1 MLWIIVGGLFIL
13 AGIVV
18 LIMGNMWGLALIF
31 GGVLAGFFCYSNMMR
46 GKGMD
51 PDQGTINGLSGQGKQ
66 QSEAVTVSQPVIGE
80 QPADIWKQMEQK
92 KEQ

>member
-1 MLWIIVGGLFIL
+1 MIWILMGFIAIL

-18 LIMGNMWGLALIF
+18 LILGSMWGLFLLL
-31 GGVLAGFFCYSNMMR
+31 GGVAIMGLNYTTMMR

-51 PDQGTINGLSGQGKQ
+51 PDQGTVNGLNGKGRQ

-80 QPADIWKQMEQK
+80 QPANIWAQMEQEK
-92 KEQ
+92 K